1 MKNLENTKKYDIKD
15 ETDGSHKRSVRSKL
29 VDFRTIYSGKSSAD
43 SEMSRMHG
51 EQIQELSIF
60 ETTPDS
66 KMYDYR
72 LSLDQVK
79 EALYKYGL
87 TANQSKVYIFLGK
100 YGSKTAPEVCKAL
113 RLPRTETYHL
123 LTTLQNKGI
132 VSATFQHPIKFSALP
147 LNKAVWVLVNA
158 EKERVKVLESQ
169 EAELVKLWDN
179 IPDFQAKEEKTVENK
194 FQMLQGTNQIHS
206 KINEMI
212 NSAKKEFMVL
222 GSEKDFLKFYHSD
235 FLAPLENSE
244 VDLKL
249 LTSSSDRTMYI
260 FDEVDRTKV
269 KRMPGG
275 IKDNLCFII
284 KDDDELMFFMK
295 NASQS
300 DPQLVAMWTDSN
312 SMIHSMKLLFGCI
325 WDKSKNVHL

>member
-1 MKNLENTKKYDIKD
+1 
-15 ETDGSHKRSVRSKL
+15 
-29 VDFRTIYSGKSSAD
+29 
-43 SEMSRMHG
+43 MSRVQG
-51 EQIQELSIF
+51 EQIEELSIF
-60 ETTPDS
+60 ETMPDS

-87 TANQSKVYIFLGK
+87 TGNQAKVYIFLGK
-100 YGSKTAPEVCKAL
+100 YGSKTAPEVCKVL
-113 RLPRTETYHL
+113 KLPRTETYHL

-132 VSATFQHPIKFSALP
+132 VSATFQHPIRFSALP

-179 IPDFQAKEEKTVENK
+179 IPDFQAEKEMNVENK

-212 NSAKKEFMVL
+212 NTAKKEFMVL

-269 KRMPGG
+269 KRMPDG

-284 KDDDELMFFMK
+284 KDDDELIFFMK
-295 NASQS
+295 NANQS
-300 DPQLVAMWTDSN
+300 EPQLTAMWTDSN

>member
-1 MKNLENTKKYDIKD
+1 
-15 ETDGSHKRSVRSKL
+15 
-29 VDFRTIYSGKSSAD
+29 
-43 SEMSRMHG
+43 MSRVQG
-51 EQIQELSIF
+51 EQIEELSIF
-60 ETTPDS
+60 ETMPDS

-87 TANQSKVYIFLGK
+87 TGNQAKVYIFLGK
-100 YGSKTAPEVCKAL
+100 YGSKTAPEVCKVL
-113 RLPRTETYHL
+113 KLPRTETYHL

-132 VSATFQHPIKFSALP
+132 VSATFQHPIRFSALP

-179 IPDFQAKEEKTVENK
+179 IPDFQAEKEMNVENK

-212 NSAKKEFMVL
+212 NTAKKEFMVL

-269 KRMPGG
+269 KRMPDG

-284 KDDDELMFFMK
+284 KDDDELTFFMK
-295 NASQS
+295 NANQS
-300 DPQLVAMWTDSN
+300 EPQLAAMWTDSN
-312 SMIHSMKLLFGCI
+312 SMIHSMKLLFGYI

>member
-1 MKNLENTKKYDIKD
+1 
-15 ETDGSHKRSVRSKL
+15 
-29 VDFRTIYSGKSSAD
+29 
-43 SEMSRMHG
+43 MSRVQG
-51 EQIQELSIF
+51 EQIEELSIF
-60 ETTPDS
+60 ETMPDS

-87 TANQSKVYIFLGK
+87 TGNQAKVYIFLGK
-100 YGSKTAPEVCKAL
+100 YGSKTAPEVCKVL
-113 RLPRTETYHL
+113 KLPRTETYHL

-132 VSATFQHPIKFSALP
+132 VSATFQHPIRFSALP

-179 IPDFQAKEEKTVENK
+179 IPDFQAEKEMNVENK

-212 NSAKKEFMVL
+212 NTAKKEFMVL

-269 KRMPGG
+269 KRMPDG
-275 IKDNLCFII
+275 IRDNLCFII
-284 KDDDELMFFMK
+284 KDDDELIFFMK
-295 NASQS
+295 NANQS
-300 DPQLVAMWTDSN
+300 EPQLTAMWTDSN

>member
-1 MKNLENTKKYDIKD
+1 
-15 ETDGSHKRSVRSKL
+15 
-29 VDFRTIYSGKSSAD
+29 
-43 SEMSRMHG
+43 MSRVQG
-51 EQIQELSIF
+51 EQIEELSIF
-60 ETTPDS
+60 DTMPDS

-87 TANQSKVYIFLGK
+87 TGNQAKVYIFLGK
-100 YGSKTAPEVCKAL
+100 YGSKTAPEVCKVL
-113 RLPRTETYHL
+113 KLPRTETYHL

-132 VSATFQHPIKFSALP
+132 VSATFQHPIRFSALP

-179 IPDFQAKEEKTVENK
+179 IPDFQAEKEMNVENK

-212 NSAKKEFMVL
+212 NTAKKEFTVL

-269 KRMPGG
+269 KRMPDG
-275 IKDNLCFII
+275 IKDSLCFII
-284 KDDDELMFFMK
+284 KDDDELTFFMK
-295 NASQS
+295 NANQS
-300 DPQLVAMWTDSN
+300 EPQLAAMWTDSN
-312 SMIHSMKLLFGCI
+312 SMIHSMKLLFGYI

>member
-1 MKNLENTKKYDIKD
+1 MKNLENTKKYDIRD
-15 ETDGSHKRSVRSKL
+15 EADGSHKRSDRSKL
-29 VDFRTIYSGKSSAD
+29 VDFRTIYSGKRSGD
-43 SEMSRMHG
+43 SEMSRMQG
-51 EQIQELSIF
+51 EQIQDLSIF

-87 TANQSKVYIFLGK
+87 TANQAKVYIFLGK

-179 IPDFQAKEEKTVENK
+179 IPDFQTEEEKIVENK
-194 FQMLQGTNQIHS
+194 FQKLQGTSQIHS

-269 KRMPGG
+269 KRMPDG

-284 KDDDELMFFMK
+284 KDDEELVFFMK

-300 DPQLVAMWTDSN
+300 EPQLVAMWTDSR